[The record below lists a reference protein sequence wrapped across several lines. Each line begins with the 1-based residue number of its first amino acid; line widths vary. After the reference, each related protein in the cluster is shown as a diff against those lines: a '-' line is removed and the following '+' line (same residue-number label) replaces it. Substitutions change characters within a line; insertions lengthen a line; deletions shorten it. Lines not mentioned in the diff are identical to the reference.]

1 MLNTFYII
9 GAPACGKTTQMEK
22 IMHGWEVVEH
32 FTKPIRYTVYRSGK
46 NLNIYLG
53 RKRDVFSGTDTLSF
67 TALKFMNGLY
77 SAWDSL
83 GKFNCVV
90 AEGDRL
96 ANGKF
101 FDVAKKNGDLHLLS
115 LELDE
120 LVRNE
125 RSEARAKENNLE
137 IQNYEWVKSRI
148 TKHQKLAKQYG
159 AYRIDCTG
167 KGRDKIFV
175 EIAENFSKIGL

>member
-9 GAPACGKTTQMEK
+9 GAPACGKSTQMEK
-22 IMHGWEVVEH
+22 IMHGWEAVEH
-32 FTKPIRYTVYRSGK
+32 FTKPIRYTVYRSGN

-53 RKRDVFSGTDTLSF
+53 SKRDVFSGTDTLSF
-67 TALKFMNGLY
+67 TAIKYMNSLY
-77 SAWDSL
+77 SAWNSL
-83 GKFNCVV
+83 DKINCVV

-101 FDVAKKNGDLHLLS
+101 FEIAKRYGELHLLS

-120 LVRNE
+120 IVRNE
-125 RSEARAKENNLE
+125 RAEARAKKNNLE
-137 IQNYEWVKSRI
+137 IQNYDWVKSRI
-148 TKHQKLAKQYG
+148 TKHQKLAKQFD

-167 KGRDKIFV
+167 KGKDKIFV
-175 EIAENFSKIGL
+175 EIAEKFSNIGL

>member
-96 ANGKF
+96 
-101 FDVAKKNGDLHLLS
+101 DHDRDW
-115 LELDE
+115 ET
-120 LVRNE
+120 
-125 RSEARAKENNLE
+125 
-137 IQNYEWVKSRI
+137 SRFLP
-148 TKHQKLAKQYG
+148 K
-159 AYRIDCTG
+159 
-167 KGRDKIFV
+167 
-175 EIAENFSKIGL
+175 

>member
-9 GAPACGKTTQMEK
+9 GAPACGKSTQMEK
-22 IMHGWEVVEH
+22 IMHGWEPVEH

-53 RKRDVFSGTDTLSF
+53 KKHEVFSGTDTLSF
-67 TALKFMNGLY
+67 TAIKFMNGLY
-77 SAWDSL
+77 SAWSSL
-83 GKFNCVV
+83 EKINCVV

-96 ANGKF
+96 ANAKF
-101 FDVAKKNGDLHLLS
+101 FDTAKRYGELHLLS

-125 RSEARAKENNLE
+125 RAEARAKENNLDV
-137 IQNYEWVKSRI
+137 QNYEWVKSRI
-148 TKHQKLAKQYG
+148 TKHNKLAEQYN

-167 KGRDKIFV
+167 KGKDKVFV
-175 EIAENFSKIGL
+175 EIAEKFSNIGL